1 MIRRRRQVPGPQQ
14 PAPTPPLD
22 PIVPVEPAST
32 VPDGLAPVQQ
42 APIVPVAPAPQPT
55 AQDVVKYEQNIKR
68 EENQLGALLRSMMTN
83 KYMPTRDQV
92 IQLMTTVL
100 TLVLMLALGPVMGS
114 NAGLIQSIVKQVV
127 PFIVSYTVHYA
138 ADQALPP
145 QQIEAPITQVQLEPV
160 SVPRSTVGQT
170 I

>member
-1 MIRRRRQVPGPQQ
+1 MDPLVPVQ
-14 PAPTPPLD
+14 PAPATTDGLTPMQQAS
-22 PIVPVEPAST
+22 IVPVTPAT
-32 VPDGLAPVQQ
+32 
-42 APIVPVAPAPQPT
+42 QPT
-55 AQDVVKYEQNIKR
+55 AQDVIKYEQNIQIK
-68 EENQLGALLRSMMTN
+68 ENQLTTMIRAMMN
-83 KYMPTRDQV
+83 NRFMPTRDQV

-127 PFIVSYTVHYA
+127 PFIVSYSVHYA
-138 ADQALPP
+138 ADQAMPP

-160 SVPRSTVGQT
+160 PVPRSVVAQT